1 MIRQSSQV
9 RRSHRLQHLFPEC
22 FHTASG
28 RIGQMQTRFNT
39 FYSRG
44 AGTPVNQS
52 DNLDGTRVGLGAEI
66 PASRNT
72 FVRMDYSYTRY
83 NDALT
88 VSPSQPTADI
98 MRFDNTET
106 LARLGLGYRF

>member
-1 MIRQSSQV
+1 V
-9 RRSHRLQHLFPEC
+9 RIGYVLPNGSLLY
-22 FHTASG
+22 G
-28 RIGQMQTRFNT
+28 RIGQVQTRFNT

-52 DNLDGTRVGLGAEI
+52 DNFDGTRVGLGAEI

-83 NDALT
+83 NDPVT
-88 VSPSQPTADI
+88 VSPTQPTADI